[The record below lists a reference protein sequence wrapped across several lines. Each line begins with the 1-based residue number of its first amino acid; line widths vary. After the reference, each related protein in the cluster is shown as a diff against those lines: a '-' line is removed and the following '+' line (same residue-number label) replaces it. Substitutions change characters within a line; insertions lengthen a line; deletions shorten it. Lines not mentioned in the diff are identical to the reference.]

1 MKSESISMRKKVFT
15 ALLSCLLVLGMSSS
29 NLQAFADNQDG
40 DVQET
45 YRVKF
50 VATHSGVH
58 ITVKDSKGNDV
69 EAKNSDKDMYELKPG
84 SYTYS
89 ASAEGYLP
97 MADKTFT
104 VEKNQDI
111 KVELVKKETTDKEV
125 KPKSVVSTNKRQ
137 LRSGPI
143 RGALSLDNVTINSF
157 KIIDTVN
164 GNKEID

>member
-1 MKSESISMRKKVFT
+1 MPSPRGPCF
-15 ALLSCLLVLGMSSS
+15 
-29 NLQAFADNQDG
+29 
-40 DVQET
+40 
-45 YRVKF
+45 
-50 VATHSGVH
+50 
-58 ITVKDSKGNDV
+58 
-69 EAKNSDKDMYELKPG
+69 
-84 SYTYS
+84 
-89 ASAEGYLP
+89 
-97 MADKTFT
+97 FT

-164 GNKEID
+164 GNKEIDYRTSDQPEYNSFKADPAKFGNAICENQTASKIKLSMAIEYSGDNVIQEGDTLSVPMKHGGSVSLNFRLHLMQQVQRHKVSAVMMP

>member
-1 MKSESISMRKKVFT
+1 MKSESISMRKKVFM

-89 ASAEGYLP
+89 ASAEGYESIT
-97 MADKTFT
+97 DKSFK
-104 VEKNQDI
+104 VEKSQEI
-111 KVELVKKETTDKEV
+111 KVELLKKNALGKFAPSTLKVSEPV
-125 KPKSVVSTNKRQ
+125 RKS
-137 LRSGPI
+137 L
-143 RGALSLDNVTINSF
+143 
-157 KIIDTVN
+157 
-164 GNKEID
+164 